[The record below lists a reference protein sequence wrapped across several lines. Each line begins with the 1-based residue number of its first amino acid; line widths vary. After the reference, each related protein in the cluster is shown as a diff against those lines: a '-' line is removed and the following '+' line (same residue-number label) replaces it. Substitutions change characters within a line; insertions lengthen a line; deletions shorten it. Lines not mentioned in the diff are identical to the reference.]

1 MRRNLVKE
9 SGQAVFARCNG
20 AVKKVLLPALGEA
33 VQQQV
38 GNLASE
44 LAPEFVSL
52 GLIFIRHFAQFAHEL
67 TDSDHAFNF
76 GGSVIFAGTLE
87 RKETHALVNEFQM
100 VGKTCFNQNFL

>member
-20 AVKKVLLPALGEA
+20 AVKEVLLPALGEA

-44 LAPEFVSL
+44 FAPEFVSL

-67 TDSDHAFNF
+67 TDSDAFNF
-76 GGSVIFAGTLE
+76 GASVIFAGTLE
-87 RKETHALVNEFQM
+87 RKETHAFVNEFQM